1 MASPGTL
8 PTTLLLHNAKV
19 YTGDPALPWAQAVAI
34 AGDRV
39 AWVGAEADAAAWRG
53 PRTEVVDGGGRL
65 LLPGLTDSH
74 IHLLGGA
81 RALGDLALDDVATL
95 PECLQRLRA
104 YADANPG
111 LPWIRG
117 RGWRYSLFGRGEPIR
132 RALLDA
138 VVPDRPVYLT
148 AFDGHTAWANTRALE
163 LAGILGGAEAGA
175 NSLVVQGDDGA
186 ATGELREA
194 GAMAYVRA
202 LLPAPT
208 PADDERLLRRALR
221 ELAAL
226 GVTGAHNM
234 DGDAAQIALYQR
246 LAERGELTLRVR
258 CPMSF
263 GPETPLGRLDEFAAL
278 GASLGGPWV
287 RGGCVKLFADGVV
300 ESKTALLLAPYADG
314 SGDLGA
320 ANYDEAHFQRAV
332 ARADALGQQVIVHA
346 IGDAAVRMALDAFER
361 AREGNGPRDSRHR
374 VEHVELL
381 DPADLHRFRALG
393 VIASMQPAHANF
405 GLDESNP
412 WRRLAGP
419 ERWAWGF
426 PWRALLD
433 AGAPVAFGSDWP
445 VASADPLL
453 GMQVAQTRIK
463 LDFSAADSPFPD
475 QRPALHETVAA
486 YTAGAAFAGFAERE
500 QGRIAPGF
508 LADMVLLSEDIFALP
523 PERIASARAGLTI
536 VGGRIVWA

>member
-1 MASPGTL
+1 MANPDPHSA
-8 PTTLLLHNAKV
+8 TLLLHNARV
-19 YTGDPALPWAQAVAI
+19 YTGDHALPWAEAVAI
-34 AGDRV
+34 KGDRI
-39 AWVGAEADAAAWRG
+39 AWVGSEAGAALWRG
-53 PRTEVVDGGGRL
+53 PRTEVVNAGGRL

-74 IHLLGGA
+74 IHLLWGA
-81 RALGDLALDDVATL
+81 RALGDLALDDAATL

-104 YADANPG
+104 YADANPD
-111 LPWIRG
+111 LPWIKG
-117 RGWRYSLFGRGEPIR
+117 RGWRYSLFARGEAIH

-138 VVPDRPVYLT
+138 AVPDRPVYLT

-163 LAGILGGAEAGA
+163 LAGILGGAEAGP
-175 NSLVVQGDDGA
+175 NSLVVLGDDGA
-186 ATGELREA
+186 ATGELRES
-194 GAMAYVRA
+194 GAMAYVRS

-208 PADDERLLRRALR
+208 PADDERLLGRALR

-263 GPETPLGRLDEFAAL
+263 SPDTPLERLDEFARI
-278 GASLGGPWV
+278 GAAYVGPWV

-314 SGDLGA
+314 SDDLGA
-320 ANYDEAHFQRAV
+320 ANYEEDHVRRVV

-346 IGDAAVRMALDAFER
+346 IGDGAVRMALDAFEH
-361 AREGNGPRDSRHR
+361 ARVQNGIRDSRHR

-381 DPADLHRFRALG
+381 DPADLRRFRALG
-393 VIASMQPAHANF
+393 VVASMQPVHANF
-405 GLDESNP
+405 GFDEQNP

-433 AGAPVAFGSDWP
+433 AGAPLAFGSDWP
-445 VASADPLL
+445 VASCDPLL

-463 LDFSAADSPFPD
+463 LDFSAANSPFPD
-475 QRPALHETVAA
+475 QRPRLEQTVAA
-486 YTAGAAFAGFAERE
+486 YTAGAAHAGFAERE
-500 QGRIAPGF
+500 LGRIASGF
-508 LADMVLLSEDIFALP
+508 LADMVLLSENIFELP
-523 PERIASARAGLTI
+523 PDRIASARSALTI
-536 VGGRIVWA
+536 VGGRIVGS